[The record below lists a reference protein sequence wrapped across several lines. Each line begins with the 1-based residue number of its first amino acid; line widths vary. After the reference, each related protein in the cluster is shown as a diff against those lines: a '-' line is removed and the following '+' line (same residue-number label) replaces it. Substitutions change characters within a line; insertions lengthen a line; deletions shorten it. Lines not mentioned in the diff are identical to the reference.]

1 MNNNV
6 IDESLYLSNIPQ
18 RTAGKSSLGKDDF
31 LKILIAQLQ
40 NQDPLNPMED
50 REFIAQMASFS
61 SLEQLINM
69 TRMFEQF
76 VTTQTNTAIIQNSQM
91 IGKQIKY
98 MNYIELEDGD
108 IEEIEKTGIVKAIS
122 FKGGNILFELDNGDK
137 VKPEYIFEIR
147 EMSESPSDE

>member
-1 MNNNV
+1 MNNNI
-6 IDESLYLSNIPQ
+6 IDESLYLSSIPQ
-18 RTAGKSSLGKDDF
+18 RTTGNSSLGKDDF

-61 SLEQLINM
+61 SLEQLMNM

-98 MNYIELEDGD
+98 MNYVELENGEQ
-108 IEEIEKTGIVKAIS
+108 EEIEKTAIVKAVS
-122 FKGGNILFELDNGDK
+122 FKGGKILFEVDNGDQ

-147 EMSESPSDE
+147 DSNETSSDD

>member
-1 MNNNV
+1 MNNTI
-6 IDESLYLSNIPQ
+6 IDESLYLSNLPQ
-18 RTAGKSSLGKDDF
+18 RTAGNSSLGKDEF
-31 LKILIAQLQ
+31 LKLLIAQLQ

-50 REFIAQMASFS
+50 REFISQMATFS

-76 VTTQTNTAIIQNSQM
+76 VTSQTNAAIIQSSQI
-91 IGKQIKY
+91 IGKEIKY
-98 MNYIELEDGD
+98 IEYIDLEDGTK
-108 IEEIEKTGIVKAIS
+108 EQVEKTGIVKAVS

-147 EMSESPSDE
+147 ELNSSSPDK